1 MKVPEELLYS
11 KEHEWIRVEGKS
23 VFIGIT
29 DFAQDHLGDI
39 VYVEMP
45 TIGKSFHAGDVLC
58 VVESVKA
65 VADVYAPV
73 SGSILEVNGN
83 LDTEPERLNQDP
95 YGNFVAKMSLD
106 DVSELAALLSP
117 DAYRTLCQNQE
128 KES

>member
-1 MKVPEELLYS
+1 VKVPEELLYS

-23 VFIGIT
+23 VFVGIT

-39 VYVEMP
+39 VYVEIP
-45 TIGKSFHAGDVLC
+45 AIGKSFHTGDVLC

-73 SGSILEVNGN
+73 SGSVLEVNGD
-83 LDTEPERLNQDP
+83 LDTAPERLNQDP
-95 YGNFVAKMSLD
+95 YGNFIAKMSLD
-106 DVSELAALLSP
+106 DVSELAVLLSP
-117 DAYRTLCQNQE
+117 EAYRAFCQDQE